1 MKACCPALGNCVL
14 QCCSENTGTEREL
27 VVPVR
32 EPKLYKDS
40 PRFSSISAAGDECQP
55 RDWRKD
61 FLHRSSDRH
70 EDDCPAAR
78 RIGGNVKDNPT
89 SVQFGEHLTRKQ
101 AALFL
106 NVTESA
112 LIRWQRE
119 RRGPKV
125 IKYGRIVRYRLKDLQ
140 DFLDS

>member
-1 MKACCPALGNCVL
+1 M
-14 QCCSENTGTEREL
+14 
-27 VVPVR
+27 
-32 EPKLYKDS
+32 
-40 PRFSSISAAGDECQP
+40 
-55 RDWRKD
+55 
-61 FLHRSSDRH
+61 
-70 EDDCPAAR
+70 
-78 RIGGNVKDNPT
+78 KDNPT

-112 LIRWQRE
+112 LVRWQRE

-140 DFLDS
+140 DFLDSVTIHTVNDKSSVTLLTGASSPHGPREIGTANDGSVKSLPDHCEPPEVFD